1 MLAFAHTG
9 ITLGVAVLVA
19 GGFKKSITLQNLE
32 DGAVESP
39 RRFPKSALF
48 LLAHPVRQ
56 VSSWLT
62 ALGKSIDI
70 RLLFIGS
77 LLPDIID
84 KPLGHL
90 FFIEAL
96 SNGRVFGH
104 TLLFFVIIALVGL
117 YIYRSHSQLWLSV
130 VAFGTLLH
138 LILDQMWQTSQTLL
152 WPVFGF
158 AFPREDM
165 TGWAQD
171 TLQALL
177 KNPAVYIPELIGAG
191 IIVLFGW
198 FLLRRK
204 KTIAF
209 IKRGEVS

>member
-9 ITLGVAVLVA
+9 ITLGAAVLIA
-19 GGFKKSITLQNLE
+19 GGLRKSNLLKRIG

-48 LLAHPVRQ
+48 LLIRPVRQ
-56 VSSWLT
+56 ASSWLT

-77 LLPDIID
+77 LLPDIVD

-104 TLLFFVIIALVGL
+104 TLLFFIIIALVGL
-117 YIYRSHSQLWLSV
+117 YLYRSRSQLWLSV

-138 LILDQMWQTSQTLL
+138 LILDQMWQTPQTLL

-171 TLQALL
+171 TLQTLL
-177 KNPAVYIPELIGAG
+177 TNPAVYIPEVIGAG
-191 IIVLFGW
+191 IIALFGW

-204 KTIAF
+204 QILAF
-209 IKRGEVS
+209 IRRGEIG

>member
-9 ITLGVAVLVA
+9 ITLGAAVLVA
-19 GGFKKSITLQNLE
+19 GGLRKSNLLKRIG

-39 RRFPKSALF
+39 RRFPESALF
-48 LLAHPVRQ
+48 LLIRPVRQ
-56 VSSWLT
+56 ASSWLT

-77 LLPDIID
+77 LLPDIVD

-104 TLLFFVIIALVGL
+104 TLLFFIIIALVGL
-117 YIYRSHSQLWLSV
+117 YLYRSRSQLWLSM

-138 LILDQMWQTSQTLL
+138 LILDQMWQTPQTLL

-177 KNPAVYIPELIGAG
+177 TNPAVYIPEVIGAG
-191 IIVLFGW
+191 IIALFGW

-204 KTIAF
+204 QILAF
-209 IKRGEVS
+209 IRRGEIG

>member
-9 ITLGVAVLVA
+9 ITLGAAVLVA
-19 GGFKKSITLQNLE
+19 GGLRKSNLLKRIG

-48 LLAHPVRQ
+48 LLIRPVRQ
-56 VSSWLT
+56 ASSWLT

-77 LLPDIID
+77 LLPDIVD

-104 TLLFFVIIALVGL
+104 TLLFFIIIALVGL
-117 YIYRSHSQLWLSV
+117 YLYRSRSQLWLSM

-138 LILDQMWQTSQTLL
+138 LILDQMWQTPQTLL

-177 KNPAVYIPELIGAG
+177 TNPAVYIPEVIGAG
-191 IIVLFGW
+191 IIALFGW

-204 KTIAF
+204 QILAF
-209 IKRGEVS
+209 IRRGEIG

>member
-9 ITLGVAVLVA
+9 ITLGAAVLVA
-19 GGFKKSITLQNLE
+19 GGLRKSNLLKRIE
-32 DGAVESP
+32 GGAVESQ

-48 LLAHPVRQ
+48 LLIRPVRQ
-56 VSSWLT
+56 ASSWLT

-77 LLPDIID
+77 LLPDIVD

-104 TLLFFVIIALVGL
+104 TLLFFIIIALVGL
-117 YIYRSHSQLWLSV
+117 YLYRSRSQLWLSV

-138 LILDQMWQTSQTLL
+138 LILDQMWQTPQTLL

-177 KNPAVYIPELIGAG
+177 TNPAVYIPEVIGAG
-191 IIVLFGW
+191 IIALFGW

-204 KTIAF
+204 QILAF
-209 IKRGEVS
+209 IRRGEIG